1 MGRLSLRSPRQATT
15 PPLLE
20 FLRRELAPTP
30 GRLGATLRLTLACTA
45 ATVPIMI
52 HHIPHGLVVMIVMY
66 LITKEDTT
74 ATLMGSVLSMVAVTV
89 GFALALLAW
98 QVALE
103 TAWRL
108 VFLFL
113 FAAAGLWL
121 SRAVVVGALGTAVGI
136 PATLAMM
143 LPDIMPVPDTEAMTE
158 FVLWI
163 WWCVALGLAVN
174 LGVQLLLSPGDPL
187 QLLRR
192 ELVTRLRAVAEAAR
206 SLAGSVARASRPARA
221 SLASLTVAGT
231 SEMLALLKTAS
242 LRHRWAREH
251 GPELGALISLV
262 DQLVTAAAALEAAGA
277 SAPGSDTR
285 ERLER
290 VAEACG
296 TTARAI
302 ADTSIPSPDPVHR
315 IHPFVALPGPTLPA
329 LAAMEWALREI
340 AVALPRLS
348 GPAPRPPMPRGAE
361 KMSLIRPDAFTNR
374 EYVQFAIRGALAC
387 LICDVLLV
395 AAAYPGIYTSVI
407 TCFVVSLSTVGAST
421 QKGVL
426 RFAGAAV
433 GGAIGIFS
441 LMYILPHVETLAGF
455 WAVFAVGT
463 AVAAWVN
470 FGSPRVSYG
479 GYQVGLAFYKVVLQG
494 WGPVTELTVAR
505 DRLVGIAFG
514 LLVIGVLEHFLWP
527 VRASDR
533 RRQRFADALHS
544 LAALAR
550 LGARDQNLDDVR
562 RRIVQDLG
570 ETQRLIDE
578 SKFELQSGELEAFQR
593 RLGDAQTIL
602 LVLLSLAY
610 QRRAPED
617 LLASLP
623 PAARE
628 LETAV
633 ALNLEGLA
641 ASIAGGPPRPAA
653 DLDAALVAVERSFE
667 SSPRGTQ
674 PAAAAFAVE
683 RRLDL
688 YRTLV
693 QLVSRLD
700 RGRAGTDLGPE
711 GRRGTLVQ

>member
-1 MGRLSLRSPRQATT
+1 
-15 PPLLE
+15 
-20 FLRRELAPTP
+20 
-30 GRLGATLRLTLACTA
+30 
-45 ATVPIMI
+45 MI

-74 ATLMGSVLSMVAVTV
+74 ATLMGSVLGLVAVTV

-121 SRAVVVGALGTAVGI
+121 SRAVVIGALGTAVGL
-136 PATLAMM
+136 PATIAMV

-163 WWCVALGLAVN
+163 WWCVALGFAVN

-187 QLLRR
+187 LLLRR
-192 ELVTRLRAVAEAAR
+192 ELVTRLRVVEEAAR
-206 SLAGSVARASRPARA
+206 SRAGLVARGSRPPQA

-231 SEMLALLKTAS
+231 SEMLALLHTAS

-251 GPELGALISLV
+251 RPEVGALISLA
-262 DQLVTAAAALEAAGA
+262 DQLVTAAAALEAAGPP
-277 SAPGSDTR
+277 APEEDTR
-285 ERLER
+285 ARLER
-290 VAEACG
+290 VAVACG

-302 ADTSIPSPDPVHR
+302 ADTSIRSPDPVNR
-315 IHPFVALPGPTLPA
+315 IHPLVAPPRPTLPA

-340 AVALPRLS
+340 AIALPRLA
-348 GPAPRPPMPRGAE
+348 GPAPRPPIRPAAE
-361 KMSLIRPDAFTNR
+361 KMSLLRPDAFTNQ
-374 EYVQFAIRGALAC
+374 EYVQFAVRGALAC
-387 LICDVLLV
+387 LICDVLMV

-421 QKGVL
+421 QKGTL
-426 RFAGAAV
+426 RFAGAVV

-441 LMYILPHVETLAGF
+441 LIYILPHVETLGGF
-455 WAVFAVGT
+455 WAVFAAGT

-527 VRASDR
+527 VRASER

-550 LGARDQNLDDVR
+550 LGSRDQSLDELR

-570 ETQRLIDE
+570 ETQRLIEE

-593 RLGDAQTIL
+593 RVGDAQTIL

-610 QRRAPED
+610 QRRASED

-623 PAARE
+623 PDARD
-628 LETAV
+628 LEAAV
-633 ALNLEGLA
+633 ALHLEGLA
-641 ASIAGGPPRPAA
+641 ASTAGGPARPAA
-653 DLDAALVAVERSFE
+653 DLDAALVAVERSFV
-667 SSPRGTQ
+667 SSPREMQAET
-674 PAAAAFAVE
+674 AAFAVE

-700 RGRAGTDLGPE
+700 PGRA
-711 GRRGTLVQ
+711 LVPAPRDGVGL